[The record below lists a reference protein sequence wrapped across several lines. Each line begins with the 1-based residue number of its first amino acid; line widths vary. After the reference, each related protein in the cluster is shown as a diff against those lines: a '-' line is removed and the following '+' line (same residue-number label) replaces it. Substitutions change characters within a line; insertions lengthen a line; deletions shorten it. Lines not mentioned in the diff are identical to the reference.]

1 MAMIEESSLN
11 FIGQVVTQTIDLD
24 VSEDFSDQLSDI
36 DLVQMD
42 KKASTQILTRIDNL
56 FNDENLTLEDALL
69 QSPAKNSRQAEDR

>member
-69 QSPAKNSRQAEDR
+69 QSPAKNRRQAEDR